1 VPSPICEIAI
11 AESLKAGNALLK
23 FISPNDAGITG
34 THQCGFYLPK
44 PVWEMYAAFGPE
56 KGRNDEAEVAINWQE
71 DQRITSS
78 RVKWYGK
85 GTRSEYR
92 LTRFG
97 KDFPFLTPES
107 VGDLLVLIPQNR
119 QSFKAYVLD
128 NDEDIDDIQAALGTE
143 VTGFWAAYSNGK
155 PRVETEIQCIERR
168 FRKFVEKLE
177 DFPTGNAFS
186 QETLAA
192 LLECVNQFKRLTAD
206 KTLVRCME
214 AEYKLYRLAERQIC
228 QSEIIRVFKDVDDF
242 LATASSIMNRRKS
255 RAGRSLENH
264 FEYLL
269 RRADIPHVIRPPE
282 VDGKPDIIIPN
293 VEAYKDRSYPTNKL
307 FVVGVKTT
315 CKDRWRQVL
324 NEAKRIK
331 NKHILTIQQ
340 GISKQQLN
348 DMKGDGVQLIV
359 PFQFHKQYPPQSD
372 MQLLEVDGFIELV
385 RRRLA

>member
-44 PVWEMYAAFGPE
+44 PVWEMYASFGPE
-56 KGRNDEAEVAINWQE
+56 KGRNDEAEVTINWQE
-71 DQRITSS
+71 DQRITNS

-97 KDFPFLTPES
+97 KDFPFLTSES
-107 VGDLLVLIPQNR
+107 VGDLLVLIPESYEN
-119 QSFKAYVLD
+119 FKAYVLD
-128 NDEDIDDIQAALGTE
+128 NDEDIDDVQAALGLE
-143 VTGFWAAYSNGK
+143 ITGFWAAYADGK
-155 PRVETEIQCIERR
+155 PRVETEIQCIEGRFRR
-168 FRKFVEKLE
+168 FVENLE
-177 DFPTGNAFS
+177 EFPTGNAFS
-186 QETLAA
+186 QEALEA
-192 LLECVNQFKRLTAD
+192 LLECVDRFNHLTAD
-206 KTLVRCME
+206 KTLVRCVD

-228 QSEIIRVFKDVDDF
+228 QGEIVRVFKDVDDF

-264 FEYLL
+264 FDYLL
-269 RRADIPHVIRPPE
+269 RRAEIPHAIRPNE
-282 VDGKPDIIIPN
+282 VDGKPDIIIPS
-293 VEAYKDRSYPTNKL
+293 VEAYRDKRYPTNRL
-307 FVVGVKTT
+307 FMVGVKTT

-331 NKHILTIQQ
+331 DKHILTIQQ
-340 GISKQQLN
+340 GISKRQLR
-348 DMKGDGVQLIV
+348 DMKEDGVQLIV
-359 PFQFHKQYPPQSD
+359 PAEFHKQYPRKSE
-372 MQLLEVDGFIELV
+372 MKLLKVDEFVDLV

>member
-1 VPSPICEIAI
+1 MASPICELAI
-11 AESLKAGNALLK
+11 AQSLKTGNALLK

-56 KGRNDEAEVAINWQE
+56 KGRNDEAEVQVHWQE
-71 DQRITSS
+71 DQLITNS

-97 KDFPFLTPES
+97 KGFPFLTPES
-107 VGDLLVLIPQNR
+107 VGDMLVLVPENR
-119 QSFKAYVLD
+119 QTFKAYVLD
-128 NDEDIDDIQAALGTE
+128 NDEDIEDVQAALGVE
-143 VTGFWAAYSNGK
+143 VTGFWGAYEGGK
-155 PRVETEIQCIERR
+155 PRVETEGQCMERR
-168 FRKFVEKLE
+168 FRHFVEHLE
-177 DFPTGNAFS
+177 DFPSGNAFS
-186 QETLAA
+186 QETLEA
-192 LLECVNQFKRLTAD
+192 LLECVNQFNLLTAD
-206 KTLVRCME
+206 KTLVRCMD

-228 QSEIIRVFKDVDDF
+228 QNEIVRVFKDVDDF

-264 FEYLL
+264 FDYLL
-269 RRADIPHVIRPPE
+269 RRAEIPHVIRPAAI
-282 VDGKPDIIIPN
+282 DGKPDIIIPS
-293 VEAYKDRSYPTNKL
+293 VEAYQDKHYPLNKL
-307 FVVGVKTT
+307 FMVGVKTT

-324 NEAKRIK
+324 NEAKRVK
-331 NKHILTIQQ
+331 EKHILTIQQ
-340 GISKQQLN
+340 GISKKQLN

-359 PFQFHKQYPPQSD
+359 PTEFHKQYPPNSY
-372 MQLLEVDGFIELV
+372 MRLLEVEQFVDLV